1 MLHYNITRYILY
13 LEKYSP
19 HQPHF
24 TIMQKIARDLI
35 ILLTL
40 SLLPINIAAAT
51 PKIAVVVT
59 IKPLHSLVAAI
70 MQGIGKPVLLL
81 NTTQSPHHTNLRP
94 SDYRKL
100 ANADIVFWDGPELE
114 TFMPALKRKYQG
126 KIKFVAL
133 MHARG
138 VELLPLR
145 HKHSQTEKT
154 FNPGSHQHPLYDP
167 HFWLSSFNA
176 KQAVKAVT
184 RQLVQLDS
192 RHKSMYL
199 KNQQRTLKHIDNLNR
214 LVAKKLNNIKTP
226 FISYHD
232 AYQYF
237 EKEYHLNRL
246 ASVNLNEESS
256 PGIRHIQYIKSL
268 INQQHVKC
276 IFYEAPVKPP
286 IIKTLLKNTTARAVE
301 LDVLGLN
308 QKAGQS
314 LWFKTIKTLASKMAQ
329 CLKKPQK

>member
-1 MLHYNITRYILY
+1 
-13 LEKYSP
+13 
-19 HQPHF
+19 
-24 TIMQKIARDLI
+24 MQKTIRDSI

-40 SLLPINIAAAT
+40 SLLQINIATAT
-51 PKIAVVVT
+51 PEINVVVT
-59 IKPLHSLVAAI
+59 IRPLHSLVAAV
-70 MQGIGKPVLLL
+70 MQGVGKPVLLL

-100 ANADIVFWDGPELE
+100 ANANIVFWDGPELE
-114 TFMPALKRKYQG
+114 TFMPALEKKYQD
-126 KIKFVAL
+126 KTKFVSL

-138 VELLPLR
+138 VKLLPLR
-145 HKHSQTEKT
+145 RKQNRAGKTLNPVPSQHT
-154 FNPGSHQHPLYDP
+154 LYDP

-176 KQAVKAVT
+176 RQIVKAVT
-184 RQLVQLDS
+184 HQLIQLDTT
-192 RHKSMYL
+192 HKSIYL
-199 KNQQRTLKHIDNLNR
+199 QNEKHTLKRINR
-214 LVAKKLNNIKTP
+214 LNHLVSKKLDNIKTP

-246 ASVNLNEESS
+246 ASVNLNDESS
-256 PGIRHIQYIKSL
+256 PGIRHIQYIKHI

-286 IIKTLLKNTTARAVE
+286 IIATLLKDTTASAVQ
-301 LDVLGLN
+301 LDVLDLK
-308 QKAGQS
+308 QKAGKS
-314 LWFKTIKTLASKMAQ
+314 LWFNMIKTLASKMAQ